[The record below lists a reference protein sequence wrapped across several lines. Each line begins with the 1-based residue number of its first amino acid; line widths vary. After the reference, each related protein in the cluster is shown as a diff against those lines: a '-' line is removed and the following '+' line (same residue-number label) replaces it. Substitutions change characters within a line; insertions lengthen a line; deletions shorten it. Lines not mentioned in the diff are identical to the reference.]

1 MLTITTGKVRA
12 CPFLFLLCWFNG
24 LGSICVYTLFVLL
37 WHDLPNGYD
46 WRTTVSSDFFFL
58 FSLCLSARSTI
69 GTQRWLIYLSIS
81 SSSAGTCKDIQ
92 PLFLYNRSAVRF
104 IFKLCTLELGKIK
117 MSRAT
122 KKETQIDNNADGHSG
137 NASQSVSMSHFYKL
151 DLQ

>member
-1 MLTITTGKVRA
+1 MYILSLFYYGTTFQMVTTDER
-12 CPFLFLLCWFNG
+12 PF
-24 LGSICVYTLFVLL
+24 
-37 WHDLPNGYD
+37 H
-46 WRTTVSSDFFFL
+46 RTFFFL
-58 FSLCLSARSTI
+58 LSLCLSTRSKI

-81 SSSAGTCKDIQ
+81 SSSAATCKDIQ

-151 DLQ
+151 DLQQVSLKSVEQFDCA